1 MGLVCWVQTDIKKLI
16 AYSSVSHM
24 GFVVLGLFALNPI
37 GLQGAV
43 MYMVNHG
50 LSTGALFLCIG
61 MIYERYHT
69 KDMEQLGGLVS
80 KMPVWSF
87 FMIIFTLSSVGL
99 PGLNGFVGEFLCLM
113 GAFVAEHD
121 QPAGYP
127 GVLGPWYAVVAA
139 IGLILGAMYLLIM
152 LRKIV
157 WGTLREPH
165 GDGHTEHAAS
175 ELPTDL
181 NFREI
186 AILAPI
192 AVACLVIGLY
202 PKPLLNA
209 VEPCVKEVLVNYP
222 AAIDAFNAKRGLV
235 NPSAP
240 VKQAETAK

>member
-1 MGLVCWVQTDIKKLI
+1 
-16 AYSSVSHM
+16 
-24 GFVVLGLFALNPI
+24 
-37 GLQGAV
+37 
-43 MYMVNHG
+43 
-50 LSTGALFLCIG
+50 
-61 MIYERYHT
+61 
-69 KDMEQLGGLVS
+69 
-80 KMPVWSF
+80 
-87 FMIIFTLSSVGL
+87 MIIFTLSSVGL

-240 VKQAETAK
+240 VKHAEVAK